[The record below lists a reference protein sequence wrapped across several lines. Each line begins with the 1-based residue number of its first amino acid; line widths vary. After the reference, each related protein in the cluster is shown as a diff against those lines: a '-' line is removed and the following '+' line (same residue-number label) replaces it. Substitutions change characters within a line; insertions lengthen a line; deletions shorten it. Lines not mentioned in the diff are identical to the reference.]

1 MSGVLVLPGRDGA
14 NAAAP
19 TAPTVPGRR
28 GPVAGADAALS
39 AGAADRIERVL
50 SDRTRAAYARQWES
64 FARWCWL
71 TGRTAMPASAQTL
84 ASYIDHLSRT
94 PTGRGTPPAPG
105 TLAKA
110 LGCLQGLHKAAGHV
124 ADVRLARAVLT
135 DYRRERAH
143 AGHRPRRSTPVTA
156 RGVLP
161 LLLEA
166 TLDAVTTP
174 RLDQRISALRALQV
188 QVTLV
193 LGLTLAG
200 RSSEI
205 AALDIEDI
213 AFPEPGRM
221 TVTIRASKTDQQAA
235 GSIQHIQRGQHV
247 ASCPVRLTQAWIDTL
262 AAHGITDGPLIRAVD
277 QYDRLAGTPGY
288 AARHPA
294 GGVPRIGNTTLNAL
308 VRAAVARVNDAAA
321 ARGRPAPLED
331 PSAYSWH
338 GLRAGLATS
347 GGEANIPPTAI
358 GERGRWKSLLMVM
371 RYWRDGAAWRRQL
384 EAEIGL

>member
-1 MSGVLVLPGRDGA
+1 MAVSGVLVRPDRA
-14 NAAAP
+14 SAAP
-19 TAPTVPGRR
+19 EPGP
-28 GPVAGADAALS
+28 GGAADLALS
-39 AGAADRIERVL
+39 AGAAERIQRVL
-50 SDRTRAAYARQWES
+50 AERTRAAYARQWEQ

-71 TGRTAMPASAQTL
+71 TGRTPMPASAQTL
-84 ASYIDHLSRT
+84 ASYLDHLART
-94 PTGRGTPPAPG
+94 PTGRGAPPAPG
-105 TLAKA
+105 TLAKV
-110 LGCLQGLHKAAGHV
+110 LGCLQGVHKAAGHV

-135 DYRRERAH
+135 DYRRERSA

-161 LLLEA
+161 LLMEA

-174 RLDQRISALRALQV
+174 QLDQRISPLRALQI

-200 RSSEI
+200 RASEI
-205 AALDIEDI
+205 AALDVQDVT
-213 AFPEPGRM
+213 FPEPGRM
-221 TVTIRASKTDQQAA
+221 TVTIRASKTDQQAV
-235 GSIQHIQRGQHV
+235 GSTQHIQRGQHL
-247 ASCPVRLTQAWIDTL
+247 ATCPVRLTQAWIDTL
-262 AAHGITDGPLIRAVD
+262 AAHGITTGPLIRALD

-288 AARHPA
+288 AARRPA
-294 GGVPRIGNTTLNAL
+294 DGGVPRIGNTTLNAL
-308 VRAAVARVNDAAA
+308 VRTAVTRVNRAAA
-321 ARGRPAPLED
+321 ARGRPAPLGD
-331 PSAYSWH
+331 PAAYSWH

-371 RYWRDGAAWRRQL
+371 QYWRDGAAWRRQL